1 VSFYADKLHLTPK
14 HFSKVIRQTTGHTAS
29 YWIEQHTAV
38 QAQQMLLS
46 RKDMTVLEI
55 CYYLG
60 FDDLSHFSRY
70 FKRATGLSP
79 RQFREQGGEGER
91 GAFL

>member
-1 VSFYADKLHLTPK
+1 M
-14 HFSKVIRQTTGHTAS
+14 R
-29 YWIEQHTAV
+29 
-38 QAQQMLLS
+38 
-46 RKDMTVLEI
+46 VLEI

-91 GAFL
+91 GAFF